1 MDDATVVRICQRVTH
16 FEKNLEA
23 VLEALTVEHLGQFHW
38 NFLVGK
44 DNARG
49 WASDRVTIVQDA
61 TCEATVLVET
71 PDMTTNVA
79 PVAGARVVVR
89 PAEEGDEHEATT
101 DADGLA
107 RVALAPG
114 SYTIRVVECPGAMS
128 LPKEDAAVTVR
139 EGAFAS
145 AELVCDTGIR

>member
-1 MDDATVVRICQRVTH
+1 MKRSILVLGVLATVACYGSSEPLATDTGVRI
-16 FEKNLEA
+16 
-23 VLEALTVEHLGQFHW
+23 
-38 NFLVGK
+38 LVS
-44 DNARG
+44 RG
-49 WASDRVTIVQDA
+49 PINPVV
-61 TCEATVLVET
+61 T

-89 PAEEGDEHEATT
+89 PAGGGDEHEATT

-114 SYTIRVVECPGAMS
+114 SYTIAVVECPGAMS